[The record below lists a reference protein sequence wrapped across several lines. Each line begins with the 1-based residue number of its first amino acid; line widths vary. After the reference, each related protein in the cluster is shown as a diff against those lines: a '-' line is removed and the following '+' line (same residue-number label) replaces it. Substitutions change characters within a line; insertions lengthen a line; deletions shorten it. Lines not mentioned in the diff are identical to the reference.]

1 MNALRIILTIA
12 IFLLWYASQ
21 RYLYIQELLW
31 NIVELCISWLT
42 TWIKVKYVLI
52 AFDFSWVGTVHVH
65 NIEMYCSLLGRR
77 IVSGKKYNSYPWH
90 THTHNNH
97 WSHPH
102 CDFNSFQRN
111 KSISHSDFF
120 LSFLSLSFLH
130 FTYVCIFQ
138 LQRNHFKQIE
148 TRIQRIIRSGSHSL
162 FCVFVGEL

>member
-90 THTHNNH
+90 THTHTTTTEAIH
-97 WSHPH
+97 IAISIR
-102 CDFNSFQRN
+102 FNGTNRFH
-111 KSISHSDFF
+111 IPIFF
-120 LSFLSLSFLH
+120 SRSSLSPFCISL
-130 FTYVCIFQ
+130 TYAFFNC
-138 LQRNHFKQIE
+138 NA
-148 TRIQRIIRSGSHSL
+148 IISNK
-162 FCVFVGEL
+162 